1 MYRVLLRFGTALAL
15 VIVAS
20 ACVHWWRTT
29 TEDQRRVVELQQ
41 QKQQLEKVVDH
52 LTADKRVADVLVT
65 DQSKQGD
72 KTITKLLFVE
82 YDRTGKALPPREL
95 SIEGTE
101 AHLDATVIEF
111 DKDFVMKDDP
121 LRGHAICLFT
131 RVYGDKQTPASGTA
145 IDTPDTVPTFYQ
157 SADPKVTQF
166 EQGLWRKFWQLEQ
179 DPALRQAA
187 GVKVATGKSVW
198 GPFAPELL
206 YTVTLQSDGN
216 LSRTAEPI
224 RGVYG
229 TYIQMLRQR
238 TASTTAAE

>member
-1 MYRVLLRFGTALAL
+1 MYRAALRFGSAAALI
-15 VIVAS
+15 VIAA
-20 ACVHWWRTT
+20 ACVHVWRSTT
-29 TEDQRRVVELQQ
+29 ADQRRVEQLQQ
-41 QKQQLEKVVDH
+41 EKQHLETVVQH

-65 DQSKQGD
+65 DQRKVDD
-72 KTITKLLFVE
+72 KTITRLLFVE
-82 YDRTGKALPPREL
+82 YDRTGKPLPPREL

-145 IDTPDTVPTFYQ
+145 IDTPDTVPAFYQ
-157 SADPKVTQF
+157 SADPKIVTF
-166 EQGLWRKFWQLEQ
+166 EQDLWHKFWQLER
-179 DPALRQAA
+179 DPTLRQSA

-198 GPFAPELL
+198 GPFSPDLL

-216 LSRTAEPI
+216 LSRTAEPV

-229 TYIQMLRQR
+229 TYIQMLRQQ
-238 TASTTAAE
+238 AAKAE

>member
-1 MYRVLLRFGTALAL
+1 MYRAALRIGSVTALG
-15 VIVAS
+15 VIAA
-20 ACVHWWRTT
+20 ACVQWWRVSTA
-29 TEDQRRVVELQQ
+29 DARRVAELQE
-41 QKQQLEKVVDH
+41 QKQHLEQVVDH
-52 LTADKRVADVLVT
+52 LTADKRIADMIVT
-65 DQSKQGD
+65 DQQKVGD
-72 KTITKLLFVE
+72 KTITRLLFVE
-82 YDRTGKALPPREL
+82 YDRAGKALPPREL

-111 DKDFVMKDDP
+111 EKDFVMKDDP

-145 IDTPDTVPTFYQ
+145 IDTPDTVPAFYR
-157 SADPKVTQF
+157 STDPKIVAF
-166 EQGLWRKFWQLEQ
+166 EQDLWHKFWKLEQ

-198 GPFAPELL
+198 GPFNPDLL

-216 LSRTAEPI
+216 FSRTAEPI

-229 TYIQMLRQR
+229 TYIQMLRQQ
-238 TASTTAAE
+238 AKAE